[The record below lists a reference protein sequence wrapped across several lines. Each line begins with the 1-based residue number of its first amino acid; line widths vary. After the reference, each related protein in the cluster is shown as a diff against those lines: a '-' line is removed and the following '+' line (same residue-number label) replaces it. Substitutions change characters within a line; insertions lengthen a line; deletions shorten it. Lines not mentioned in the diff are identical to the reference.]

1 MSRIARRQFIFVG
14 VFLIVVLLFVTTFR
28 MGVVRGESMMPTYQ
42 NGQVVLVRRHNWL
55 SPRIKRDDVVLLR
68 RGRDVLIKRV
78 RYLPGDV
85 ITDWVVSQYIRLM
98 DRTNG
103 IGDYYEQQPG
113 NTPSEGPRYSL
124 PAGFIFVMG
133 DNRGASEDSR
143 QFGPVPLHDV
153 LGIVVASPPPP
164 APVSDQ
170 DSSQEGSPLVPAIPP
185 RRSPRFGTPQ

>member
-1 MSRIARRQFIFVG
+1 MSRVARRQLIFVG
-14 VFLIVVLLFVTTFR
+14 VFLVVVLLFVITFR
-28 MGVVRGESMMPTYQ
+28 MGVVRGDSMLPTYQ
-42 NGQVVLVRRHNWL
+42 NGKVVLVRRNNWL

-68 RGRDVLIKRV
+68 HGRDILIKRV

-85 ITDWVVSQYIRLM
+85 ITDWMVSQYIRLM
-98 DRTNG
+98 DRTNS

-113 NTPSEGPRYSL
+113 DKPGDGPRYSL

-133 DNRGASEDSR
+133 DNKGASEDSR
-143 QFGPVPLHDV
+143 QFGPVPLRDV

-164 APVSDQ
+164 IPGSEPDPGREEPAFAPALPQ
-170 DSSQEGSPLVPAIPP
+170 